1 MDDLINFLV
10 EFHDERPFVFW
21 LWLFMVILALF
32 FFIVGI
38 FGGK

>member
-1 MDDLINFLV
+1 MYDLINFLV
-10 EFHDERPFVFW
+10 EFHDETPFVFW
-21 LWLFMVILALF
+21 WWLFTVSLALF